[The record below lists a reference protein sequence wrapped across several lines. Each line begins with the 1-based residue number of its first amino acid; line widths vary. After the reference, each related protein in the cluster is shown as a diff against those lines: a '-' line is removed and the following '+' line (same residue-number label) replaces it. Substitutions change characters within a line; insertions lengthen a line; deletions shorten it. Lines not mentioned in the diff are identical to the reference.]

1 MGQTRRR
8 AGRPRADEVGERVDE
23 LLSVTERVLVERG
36 YGEATLNLIAREAG
50 VSKQTIY
57 AKFGGKPGLIRAML
71 QRMSERSRSVATFG
85 ADDDLP
91 LHEGLLRRVRLLI
104 ELTNSASGVA
114 IITISRREA
123 RTFPEFHEEML
134 AARRRYFVEPLRL
147 YIDSL
152 QRRGLAKPVDSLRM
166 AEALVWAV
174 SQDAVA
180 AGSTGQWPPASP
192 EQDEASARFVARLF
206 ADALRPD

>member
-1 MGQTRRR
+1 MVPTRRR

-23 LLSVTERVLVERG
+23 LLSITERLLVERG

-57 AKFGGKPGLIRAML
+57 TKFGGKPGLIRAML
-71 QRMSERSRSVATFG
+71 QRMSERSHSAATFA

-91 LHEGLLRRVRLLI
+91 LHDGLLRRVRLLI

-123 RTFPEFHEEML
+123 RTFPEFHDEML
-134 AARRRYFVEPLRL
+134 AARRRYFIEPLAR
-147 YIDSL
+147 YIESL
-152 QRRGLAKPVDSLRM
+152 QRRGLARPGDSVRI
-166 AEALVWAV
+166 AEALVWSV
-174 SQDAVA
+174 SRDAVTA
-180 AGSTGQWPPASP
+180 ASTGQWPPASP
-192 EQDEASARFVARLF
+192 DQDEASAQFIARLF